1 MNKPSNHLRP
11 IPVFLTVFVIS
22 TAQAWAAP
30 NKNIK
35 PSGVDPAKQYEQAM
49 SDGEAAFKTK
59 NFAESEKAFSQAL
72 NAAKSFP
79 ASDQRTLK
87 ALNKQISV
95 LYAEG
100 KLADASPVIK
110 QVIMIMEVRQGLDSA
125 EVLES
130 LKNYKLVLQR
140 IGDSHKCDV
149 VDNRISSLA
158 KGGDGEH
165 SHIANLIGSAIT
177 DDDAAFLLHGLE
189 HEIWQL
195 DAGNSQIGDKT
206 MQLLKSF
213 DHLERVDLSGTRIS
227 NPSLVNLKDK
237 NTIRILTLDNTAVSD
252 AGMPHLYSLKGLTHL
267 GLSGTSV
274 SASAITALK
283 NALPRCKI
291 TQY

>member
-1 MNKPSNHLRP
+1 MNKQSTRLRA
-11 IPVFLTVFVIS
+11 IPVFLTVLVIS
-22 TAQAWAAP
+22 TAQTWAAP

-35 PSGVDPAKQYEQAM
+35 PSGGDPGKQYEQAM
-49 SDGEAAFKTK
+49 SDGEDAFKAK
-59 NFAESEKAFSQAL
+59 NFAEAEKAYSQAL
-72 NAAKSFP
+72 NAAKAFQ
-79 ASDQRTLK
+79 ASDPRTLK

-95 LYAEG
+95 FYAEG

-110 QVIMIMEVRQGLDSA
+110 RVVMIMENTQGLDSA

-149 VDNRISSLA
+149 VDNRISSLS
-158 KGGDGEH
+158 KGADGEH
-165 SHIANLIGSAIT
+165 SHIANLNGSAIT
-177 DDDAAFLLHGLE
+177 DDDADFLLHGLE

-195 DAGNSQIGDKT
+195 DAANSQISDKT

-227 NPSLVNLKDK
+227 NASLMNLKEK
-237 NTIRILTLDNTAVSD
+237 STIRILSLENTAVSD
-252 AGMPHLYSLKGLTHL
+252 AGMPNLYSLKGLTHL
-267 GLSGTSV
+267 GLSGTRV
-274 SASAITALK
+274 SSSAITALK
-283 NALPRCKI
+283 TALPRCKI